1 MKTLALL
8 DYIETPAF
16 AFSFPQEG
24 PPQIIFW
31 NARAE
36 EAMGLPRNDVL
47 GQVPSDAMGTLAEPL
62 MSPEWLMHRGQVAI
76 GGLGMVHV
84 VPMPDERTII
94 CTVLKDAHS
103 PSDGERETFI
113 GMAIHDARAPL
124 RNINFLC
131 EELLVDFED
140 PGDGRNHLVRKIRAI
155 ADQTLSMSDDI
166 LTAVHAASLQS
177 TPSAIVDLQPLCD
190 MVFATL
196 DPMGKH
202 RLVST
207 PAVLELE
214 RPVLQVVLRNLI
226 DNAIRHGAR
235 DDALSIE
242 VRVDAQERGFLVI
255 TVVDDGAGI
264 PDEALN
270 FLASGE
276 VRRGSGFGLYGV
288 QRLVES
294 RGGHISARRLPD
306 QAGSAI
312 SITLPGRILTEE
324 DRDRIIKQRVTSR
337 PRSMVMHP

>member
-1 MKTLALL
+1 METLALL

-16 AFSFPQEG
+16 AFTFPQEG
-24 PPQIIFW
+24 PPRIVYW

-36 EAMGLPRNDVL
+36 KAMGLPRQDVV

-62 MSPEWLMHRGQVAI
+62 LSPDWLMAPGEVTI
-76 GGLGMVHV
+76 GGLGQVHLHP
-84 VPMPDERTII
+84 VPEERTVV
-94 CTVLKDAHS
+94 CTVLDDTHKEADA
-103 PSDGERETFI
+103 ERETFI
-113 GMAIHDARAPL
+113 GMAVHDARAPL

-131 EELLVDFED
+131 EELLVNFED

-155 ADQTLSMSDDI
+155 ADQTLALSDDI
-166 LTAVHAASLQS
+166 LTAVHAAALK
-177 TPSAIVDLQPLCD
+177 SAPDSMVDLQPLCD

-202 RLVST
+202 RLTSA

-226 DNAIRHGAR
+226 DNAIRHGAQ
-235 DDALSIE
+235 DTSLSI
-242 VRVDAQERGFLVI
+242 RVQVKTQERGFVVI
-255 TVVDDGAGI
+255 TVSDDGSGI

-270 FLASGE
+270 FLATGE

-306 QAGSAI
+306 HTGSTI

-324 DRDRIIKQRVTSR
+324 ERSEILRRRVVSR
-337 PRSMVMHP
+337 PRSMVMHS